1 MSADDARTPFEL
13 AAAPADLRAA
23 LDAYLLALADDA
35 FLQGHR
41 DSEWTGLGPILE
53 EDIAFSSM
61 AQDEIGHAL
70 VWYGLRAEHLGA
82 PDPDRQAFRRDAP
95 GWRSARLVELP
106 RGDYAHSLVRRTLFD
121 IAKAVQYDALA
132 QSAWPP
138 LATAARKLR
147 QEKKYHLLHN
157 QAYVKRLGT
166 ANADAHGRLQ
176 AALDALFPAALGLF
190 EPTEGESRLV
200 EAGVAPPAARLL
212 ELWLGALRPLLDA
225 ATLTAPIVADGP
237 AGAPRAAVAAIDGG
251 RRGQHGAD
259 LEALLA
265 DLQALHR
272 SDPEATW

>member
-1 MSADDARTPFEL
+1 MSGDGGDGAFDV
-13 AAAPADLRAA
+13 AAAGTDVRAA

-35 FLQGHR
+35 ILQGHR

-70 VWYGLRAEHLGA
+70 VWYRLRTEHLGA

-95 GWRSARLVELP
+95 GWRNARLVELP
-106 RGDYAHSLVRRTLFD
+106 RGDYARSLVRRTLFD

-132 QSAWPP
+132 HSAWPP
-138 LATAARKLR
+138 LATAALKLR

-157 QAYVKRLGT
+157 QAYLKRLGV
-166 ANADAHGRLQ
+166 ANADSHGRLQ

-190 EPTEGESRLV
+190 EPTEGEALLV
-200 EAGVAPPAARLL
+200 AAGVVPPSARLL
-212 ELWLGALRPLLDA
+212 ELWLGALLPLLEA
-225 ATLTAPIVADGP
+225 STLRAPIVTDG
-237 AGAPRAAVAAIDGG
+237 AGGAPRAAVAAVDGG
-251 RRGQHGAD
+251 RAGRHGAELD
-259 LEALLA
+259 ALLG
-265 DLQALHR
+265 DMQALHR